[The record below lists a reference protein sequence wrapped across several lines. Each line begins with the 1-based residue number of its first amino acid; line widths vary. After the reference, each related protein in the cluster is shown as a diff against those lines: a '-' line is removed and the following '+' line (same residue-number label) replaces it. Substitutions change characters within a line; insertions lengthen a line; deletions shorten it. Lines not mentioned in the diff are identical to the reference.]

1 MLMGAMIAIA
11 AGTTE
16 PKPVRIAVTMK
27 NTQGMSATRP
37 PTTFTS
43 ACTIQST
50 VPLSFARAKRYVT
63 PTRMRNRSAGNPDR
77 RVSTSSPSTRV
88 PKRKVAMSAS
98 APMWTDVK
106 VAMTNSATRTSMER
120 TSRDTLRSH
129 ANRGGS
135 DP

>member
-50 VPLSFARAKRYVT
+50 VPLSFASAKRYVT

-77 RVSTSSPSTRV
+77 SVSTFLFGTLV
-88 PKRKVAMSAS
+88 LGE
-98 APMWTDVK
+98 DV
-106 VAMTNSATRTSMER
+106 
-120 TSRDTLRSH
+120 DTLLSGFPQHQSAEEERDRKSKSLH
-129 ANRGGS
+129 Y
-135 DP
+135 